1 MTPANII
8 LHHYATS
15 PFSEKVRL
23 ILGYKSVAWQSV
35 MIPRIM
41 PKPDVVALTG
51 GYRRT
56 PFMQIGADIYCDTA
70 LICDE
75 LERRFPSPTL
85 YPTDAPR
92 GLVDTLAM
100 WADTALFWQGA
111 VGYAFQP
118 KAMAVIFADTPPDAA
133 KAFALDRAAMRA
145 GAPRIGPFES
155 AGALK
160 VFLQRLD
167 SMLEAQPFL
176 LSSRPSLADFSAYHP
191 LWFVRRIEPIKS
203 ILDST
208 RNVLPWMD
216 RMSAIGHGS
225 VSKLSSAEAITL
237 AHGSAA
243 VTSDSPWQD
252 EHGIDA
258 GTRVTITPLDY
269 AFDAVAG
276 ELVVSTANELA
287 IKRTDERAG
296 EVVVHFPRVGY
307 KLERAA
313 ALSHNP

>member
-1 MTPANII
+1 MSNII
-8 LHHYATS
+8 LHHYPTS

-23 ILGYKSVAWQSV
+23 ILGYKAIPWQSV

-75 LERRFPSPTL
+75 LERRFPTPSL
-85 YPTDAPR
+85 YPAGVPR
-92 GLVDTLAM
+92 GLIDTFAQ

-111 VGYAFQP
+111 VGYVFQP
-118 KAMAVIFADTPPDAA
+118 KSLAFLFADTPPEAA
-133 KAFALDRAAMRA
+133 KAFAADRAAMRQ
-145 GAPRIGPFES
+145 GAPRIGPAES

-167 SMLEAQPFL
+167 SMLENQPYL
-176 LSSRPSLADFSAYHP
+176 LSSAPCLADFSAYHP
-191 LWFVRRIEPIKS
+191 LWFVRRIEPIAA
-203 ILDST
+203 ILAPFK
-208 RNVLPWMD
+208 NVVSWMD
-216 RMSAIGHGS
+216 HIAAIGHGTAT
-225 VSKLSSAEAITL
+225 KFPSAEAIAL
-237 AHGSAA
+237 AECTPTHVA
-243 VTSDSPWQD
+243 DLPWHD
-252 EHGIDA
+252 EHGIGA
-258 GTRVTITPLDY
+258 GTAVTVTPLDY

-276 ELVVSTANELA
+276 ELVIAAANELA

-296 EVVVHFPRVGY
+296 EVIVHFPRVGY

-313 ALSHNP
+313 V